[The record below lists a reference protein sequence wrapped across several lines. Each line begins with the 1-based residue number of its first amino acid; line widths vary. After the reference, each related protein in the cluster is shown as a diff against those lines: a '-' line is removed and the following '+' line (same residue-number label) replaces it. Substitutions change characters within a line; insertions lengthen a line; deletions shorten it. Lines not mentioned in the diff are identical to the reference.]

1 MGFDINGITFLLAA
15 RAAGV
20 SFARTAMI
28 GRQSLHITATHLNDR
43 LRRFGMTKIRDTKTL
58 LAAEQGYSEPLL
70 KLIGAES
77 VTSFDASPYE
87 GASVV
92 HDMNQPVAHE
102 HHDHYSVVIDGGSL
116 EHVFNFPQAMRNCMM
131 MIAPGGHFLGITPA
145 NNLFGHGF
153 YQFSPE
159 LFYRVFSAETGFAVE
174 RMYVVE
180 YAPGASWMA
189 VRDPA
194 VVKKRVTLTNAF
206 PTYLMVQ
213 ARRVDGSKSL
223 MRTPQQSDYV
233 AEWSGINTVPPDSKR
248 RIDVH
253 WRLKKLV
260 RQVTPGSRRTRF
272 NPEFFHAVSLD
283 QLVKG
288 EPLK

>member
-1 MGFDINGITFLLAA
+1 MGFDVNGITFLLAA

-20 SFARTAMI
+20 SFVRTAMI

-43 LRRFGMTKIRDTKTL
+43 LRRFGVTKSRDARTL
-58 LAAEQGYSEPLL
+58 LTADQGYSEPLL
-70 KLIGAES
+70 KLIGAQS
-77 VTSFDASPYE
+77 VTSFDASSYE

-92 HDMNQPVAHE
+92 HDMNQPIAHE
-102 HHDHYSVVIDGGSL
+102 HHDRYSVVIDGGSL

-131 MIAPGGHFLGITPA
+131 MIAPGGHFLGIAPA
-145 NNLFGHGF
+145 NNLLGHGF

-159 LFYRVFSAETGFAVE
+159 LFYRVLSAENGFAVE

-180 YAPGASWMA
+180 YAPDASWMS

-213 ARRVDGSKSL
+213 ARRMDGSMPL
-223 MRTPQQSDYV
+223 MQTPQQSDYV
-233 AEWSGINTVPPDSKR
+233 AQWSGATTPPRDSR
-248 RIDVH
+248 RRVDVH
-253 WRLKKLV
+253 WRLKKLA
-260 RQVTPGSRRTRF
+260 RQVTLGSRRTKF
-272 NPEFFHAVSLD
+272 NPEFFQAVSLD

-288 EPLK
+288 EPLI